1 MRTRRDDL
9 RRALVVELAGLPG
22 SGKSALA
29 SALGRAAAEAGVTL
43 ALPRARIG
51 PEAPAPARLG
61 RKLGLVVAAA
71 AARPA
76 GSVGTWGA
84 IAGSQRTGRLARV
97 VQWSST
103 EGVLATAARREGVQ
117 LLDEGVVQALWSIGL
132 RGDVRPVLRALDADG
147 RVPLPDVV
155 VAVRLDTDV
164 IERRLAARRSRHSRV
179 QAVADPRARRRE
191 LERGQEL
198 LDSLLAWCRTREAR
212 PGTAVAVVDA
222 RGDAGP
228 GDAGAVLVTLLE
240 RMPTVAP
247 APSVVPQP
255 HRAVV
260 PPAYPGY
267 AVDRV
272 SGARVLPTIA
282 PEAED
287 RAPAEVDRWS

>member
-1 MRTRRDDL
+1 MRRHDGPRPG
-9 RRALVVELAGLPG
+9 LVVELAGLPG
-22 SGKSALA
+22 SGKSAFA
-29 SALGRAAAEAGVTL
+29 SALECAAADAGVTL
-43 ALPRARIG
+43 RLPRARIG
-51 PEAPAPARLG
+51 PEAPAAARLG

-76 GSVGTWGA
+76 GSVRTWRA
-84 IAGSQRTGRLARV
+84 IVASQRAGRLARV
-97 VQWSST
+97 VQWSAT
-103 EGVLATAARREGVQ
+103 ERLLATAARIEGVQ
-117 LLDEGVVQALWSIGL
+117 LLDEGAVQALWSIGL
-132 RGDVRPVLRALDADG
+132 RGDVRPVLRALAADG

-155 VAVRLDTDV
+155 VAVRLGTDG

-179 QAVADPRARRRE
+179 QAVADPRARRME

-228 GDAGAVLVTLLE
+228 GDADAVLAALLE
-240 RMPTVAP
+240 RMPSVATPPSVAP
-247 APSVVPQP
+247 PPR
-255 HRAVV
+255 RAVV
-260 PPAYPGY
+260 PPAYTGY
-267 AVDRV
+267 AVDGV
-272 SGARVLPTIA
+272 SGARTLPTIA

>member
-1 MRTRRDDL
+1 MTTRRDDL

-22 SGKSALA
+22 SGKSAFA

-43 ALPRARIG
+43 GLPRVRIA
-51 PEAPAPARLG
+51 PEAPAAARVG

-76 GSVGTWGA
+76 GSVRAWRA

-97 VQWSST
+97 VQWSTT
-103 EGVLATAARREGVQ
+103 ERLLATAARIEGVQ

-132 RGDVRPVLRALDADG
+132 RGDVRPVLRAVEADG

-155 VAVRLDTDV
+155 VAVGLDTDE

-179 QAVADPRARRRE
+179 QAVAAPLARRRE

-198 LDSLLAWCRTREAR
+198 LASLVAWCRTREAR
-212 PGTAVAVVDA
+212 PGTAVAVVEV
-222 RGDAGP
+222 RGDADP
-228 GDAGAVLVTLLE
+228 GDAGAVLAALLE
-240 RMPTVAP
+240 RMPSVAP
-247 APSVVPQP
+247 PPR
-255 HRAVV
+255 RAVV

-272 SGARVLPTIA
+272 SGARGLPTIA